1 MIARYTSEIPR
12 WKNNMALVI
21 TIITNSIALIVF
33 FVRIDSRLYALEA
46 WKNEI
51 LPTRVTIKD
60 LQIIDEKMKNM
71 ATNIEYIRDEIRGK
85 K

>member
-1 MIARYTSEIPR
+1 MIARYTSETSR

-33 FVRIDSRLYALEA
+33 FVRVDSRLSALED

-60 LQIIDEKMKNM
+60 IQIIEEKIR
-71 ATNIEYIRDEIRGK
+71 NIDSKVTDIKDMVK

>member
-33 FVRIDSRLYALEA
+33 FVRVDSRLSALED

-60 LQIIDEKMKNM
+60 MQIIEEKIR
-71 ATNIEYIRDEIRGK
+71 NIDSKVTDIKDMVK

>member
-1 MIARYTSEIPR
+1 M
-12 WKNNMALVI
+12 
-21 TIITNSIALIVF
+21 IVF
-33 FVRIDSRLYALEA
+33 FVRVDSRLSALED

-60 LQIIDEKMKNM
+60 IQIIEEKIR
-71 ATNIEYIRDEIRGK
+71 NIDSKVTDIKDMVK

>member
-33 FVRIDSRLYALEA
+33 FVRVDSRLSALED

-60 LQIIDEKMKNM
+60 IQIIEEKIR
-71 ATNIEYIRDEIRGK
+71 NIDSKVNDIKDMVK

>member
-1 MIARYTSEIPR
+1 MIAKYTEETPR

-33 FVRIDSRLYALEA
+33 FVRVDSRLSALED

-60 LQIIDEKMKNM
+60 IQIIEEKIR
-71 ATNIEYIRDEIRGK
+71 NIDSKVTDIKDMVK

>member
-1 MIARYTSEIPR
+1 MIAKYTEETPR

-33 FVRIDSRLYALEA
+33 FVRIDSRLSALEA

-60 LQIIDEKMKNM
+60 IQIIEEKIR
-71 ATNIEYIRDEIRGK
+71 NIDSKVTDIKDMVK

>member
-33 FVRIDSRLYALEA
+33 FVRVDSRLSALED

-60 LQIIDEKMKNM
+60 IKIIEEKIR
-71 ATNIEYIRDEIRGK
+71 NIDSKVTDIKDMIK

>member
-33 FVRIDSRLYALEA
+33 FVRVDSRLSALED

-60 LQIIDEKMKNM
+60 IQIIEEKIR
-71 ATNIEYIRDEIRGK
+71 NIDSKVTDIKDMVRK
-85 K
+85 

>member
-1 MIARYTSEIPR
+1 MIAKYTEETPR

-46 WKNEI
+46 CKNEI
-51 LPTRVTIKD
+51 LPTIVTIKD

>member
-33 FVRIDSRLYALEA
+33 FVRVDSRLSALED
-46 WKNEI
+46 WKNEV

-60 LQIIDEKMKNM
+60 IQIIEEKIR
-71 ATNIEYIRDEIRGK
+71 NIDSKVTDIKDMVK

>member
-1 MIARYTSEIPR
+1 MIAKYMEESPR
-12 WKNNMALVI
+12 WKNNMGLII
-21 TIITNSIALIVF
+21 TIITNSIVLIAF
-33 FVRIDSRLYALEA
+33 FVKMDARIAALEA

>member
-1 MIARYTSEIPR
+1 MIAKYTAETPR

-33 FVRIDSRLYALEA
+33 FVRVDSRLSALED

-60 LQIIDEKMKNM
+60 IQIIEEKIR
-71 ATNIEYIRDEIRGK
+71 NIDSKVTDIKDMVK

>member
-33 FVRIDSRLYALEA
+33 FVRVDSRLSALED

-60 LQIIDEKMKNM
+60 IQIIEEKIR
-71 ATNIEYIRDEIRGK
+71 NIDSKVTDIKDMIK

>member
-33 FVRIDSRLYALEA
+33 FVRVDSRLSALED

-60 LQIIDEKMKNM
+60 IQIIEEKIR
-71 ATNIEYIRDEIRGK
+71 NIDSKVTDIKDMVK